1 MFNDKAEVS
10 SMRGK
15 KSKRWRKCENPQLGL
30 CTKKRYQGRGNTFHL
45 FQILFVR
52 KIWVLASVFAPKM
65 ETKGKDIISCF
76 YSEIMLYHF
85 IHKYDAWATQ
95 KVLSRKQKCI
105 FFSFEVVTLY
115 PCIALFEHLNHSSW
129 YHLSCSQFV
138 VSHRSVSPKHLLNM
152 DGS

>member
-1 MFNDKAEVS
+1 MTRQKCRVWGARKASVGESVRIHS
-10 SMRGK
+10 WVFAPKRDIKDEEMCFIYFRFCLYERY
-15 KSKRWRKCENPQLGL
+15 KS
-30 CTKKRYQGRGNTFHL
+30 F
-45 FQILFVR
+45 
-52 KIWVLASVFAPKM
+52 LASVFAPKM
-65 ETKGKDIISCF
+65 ETKGKEIISCF

-115 PCIALFEHLNHSSW
+115 PLFEHLNHSSW
-129 YHLSCSQFV
+129 YHLSCFQFV